1 MSDSL
6 VFKLNDDN
14 SLMLR
19 DHTEKIINSLQ
30 SISKEFLKVGYLLW
44 EVNKYKWYELAGY
57 ESIIEYSNNELS
69 LRKSQTYNFINVIER
84 FGLVENGSKK
94 YMKLKE
100 GFEDYNFSQLCEMLP
115 IDDDKIKLI
124 NPDMSC
130 KAIRELKKTLEE
142 NERIEIINDKIEN
155 KEIQVLEGQKSI
167 FDEEKEEI
175 KEVQTTGI
183 EGNEIKIK
191 SMTPYERRKEFE
203 DNNLNYVLKTDMDIQ
218 LRDKASQIE
227 ELKMQLEIREKELE
241 NMENSIKE
249 LSEKESIPD
258 EKQFLIFKVFDY
270 FINNA
275 YGKDMDNVMK
285 ECLKSNNKYPFR
297 DLKGFEN
304 YIIDFTV
311 DLRTKITKKDN

>member
-130 KAIRELKKTLEE
+130 KTIRELKKTLEE

-155 KEIQVLEGQKSI
+155 KEIQVLKGQKSI
-167 FDEEKEEI
+167 FDKDKEEI

-183 EGNEIKIK
+183 DEKIINEKVETNNNEINKLNEKIEKLTQDNEIMIKAQLNEEKRLDEYKRRSVEFKKDDAIILMTFLDTFFNENLDKVNEIESRMNK
-191 SMTPYERRKEFE
+191 SKKFKNKLESDSVDLIGAMGSLS
-203 DNNLNYVLKTDMDIQ
+203 DSLNKI
-218 LRDKASQIE
+218 
-227 ELKMQLEIREKELE
+227 
-241 NMENSIKE
+241 
-249 LSEKESIPD
+249 
-258 EKQFLIFKVFDY
+258 
-270 FINNA
+270 INN
-275 YGKDMDNVMK
+275 YCGG
-285 ECLKSNNKYPFR
+285 C
-297 DLKGFEN
+297 EN
-304 YIIDFTV
+304 E
-311 DLRTKITKKDN
+311 KN

>member
-130 KAIRELKKTLEE
+130 KTIRELKKTLEE
-142 NERIEIINDKIEN
+142 NDRIEIINDKIEN
-155 KEIQVLEGQKSI
+155 
-167 FDEEKEEI
+167 